1 MGFNRTGKFD
11 LENVL
16 KLHDEVVANTKADAT
31 QEENLDI
38 LWLLFGAYLVF
49 FMQVRRTVFEA
60 PFIFLFGF
68 FPPAYPV
75 FFFFFFPDSD
85 SYVFFTVT
93 TPQLFA

>member
-1 MGFNRTGKFD
+1 MGFNRTGGVD
-11 LENVL
+11 LANIL

-60 PFIFLFGF
+60 PFISLFGF
-68 FPPAYPV
+68 FPPPYPA
-75 FFFFFFPDSD
+75 FFFFFPRIRILMS
-85 SYVFFTVT
+85 SS
-93 TPQLFA
+93 P